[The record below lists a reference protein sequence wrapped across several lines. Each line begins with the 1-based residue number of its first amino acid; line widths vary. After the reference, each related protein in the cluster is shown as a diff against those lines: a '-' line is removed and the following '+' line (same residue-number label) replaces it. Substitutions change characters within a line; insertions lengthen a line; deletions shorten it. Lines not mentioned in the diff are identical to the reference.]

1 VGTEAIGLVPT
12 FEQIWFDYGV
22 HFARFADDLGPF
34 LERPIRLRHHLCRRP
49 RLDERRGCTS
59 WLQTSPT
66 LGIVLSPLI
75 VIIAARTYFR
85 R

>member
-1 VGTEAIGLVPT
+1 MSGQYGCAITYV
-12 FEQIWFDYGV
+12 
-22 HFARFADDLGPF
+22 AD
-34 LERPIRLRHHLCRRP
+34 HVS
-49 RLDERRGCTS
+49 DERRGCTS